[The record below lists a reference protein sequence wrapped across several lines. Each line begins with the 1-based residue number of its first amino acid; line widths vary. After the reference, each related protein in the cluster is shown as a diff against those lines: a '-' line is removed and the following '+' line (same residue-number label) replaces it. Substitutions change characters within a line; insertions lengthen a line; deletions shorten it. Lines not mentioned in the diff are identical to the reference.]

1 MTWGPEA
8 PRRLLWVVNH
18 KTLLPAEVP
27 VLRSLGWEVFVPKIV
42 PDHDPGFRSAA
53 VVHDYDAALRLPDTE
68 LDVLNRHD
76 FYDRLWSPTVA
87 GIVNTRFQAVVTHLS
102 YYATPLSEAARK
114 FPGRIVAR
122 AFGRETPRTYTE
134 FATPERFPTLLSD
147 LRAVGERF
155 TFGQGYDNLAEIE
168 APELRDR
175 AHTITVPLPAGI
187 FEHRDRWRGG
197 GRDAVFLCPAIAKGT
212 FYGDIYEGIKRDF
225 GDLPHVIFGRQTT
238 EVHDPAVL
246 PYLTDGDLVELY
258 RTAPVFCYPH
268 TEPRHIHYSPLEA
281 VVVGTPTLYL
291 RGALMDML
299 LGGADLP
306 AACADTAEMA
316 AKARR
321 LAGGDARLAEA
332 IRATQG
338 RVLDAFDAD
347 LARRQWAAAL
357 PDAALPGPAAA

>member
-1 MTWGPEA
+1 MAASA

-27 VLRSLGWEVFVPKIV
+27 ILRSLGWEVFIPKVV

-53 VVHDYDAALRLPDTE
+53 VAYDYDAGLGLPDTA
-68 LDVLNRHD
+68 LQVLNRHD
-76 FYDRLWSPTVA
+76 FYERSWSPTVA
-87 GIVNTRFQAVVTHLS
+87 GIVNTQFQVVVTHLS
-102 YYATPLSEAARK
+102 YYVTPLAEAARK
-114 FPGRIVAR
+114 FPGRIIAR
-122 AFGRETPRTYTE
+122 AFGREAPRTYTE
-134 FATPERFPTLLSD
+134 FATLRSCPTLLSD
-147 LRAVGERF
+147 LKAVGERF

-175 AHTITVPLPAGI
+175 AHTITVPLPADI
-187 FEHRDRWRGG
+187 FRHRGRWRGG
-197 GRDAVFLCPAIAKGT
+197 GPSAVFLCPSIAPGNYYGT
-212 FYGDIYEGIKRDF
+212 IYEGIKRDF
-225 GDLPHVIFGRQTT
+225 GGLPHVIFGRQNI
-238 EVHDPAVL
+238 ELPDPAVL
-246 PYLTDGDLVELY
+246 PYLTEAELVELY
-258 RTAPVFCYPH
+258 ATAPVFCYPH

-299 LGGADLP
+299 AEGADLP

-321 LAGGDARLAEA
+321 LIEGDAGLAEA

-338 RVLDAFDAD
+338 RVLDAFDAG

-357 PDAALPGPAAA
+357 PDTALPGAVAGA